1 MRYSL
6 ITAIAVILLGLI
18 NINHSFAQ
26 TANIRGFVYESESA
40 EPVIFTSVIL
50 KGTTFG
56 AQTDVNGYFSIT
68 KLPAGNYQLSIT
80 LLGHD
85 TLRESIT
92 VKDNEILT
100 KKFYLKKS
108 SVKLK
113 EFEISA
119 EKKEQLTEVRT
130 SVTKITP
137 QDIKKIP
144 SVGGEPDIAQYL
156 QVLPGVVFTGD
167 QGGQLYIRGGA
178 PVQNK
183 VLLDGM
189 IIYNPFHSIGLFS
202 VFDADIIRN
211 ADVYTGGFG
220 AQYGGRISS
229 IMDITTR
236 DGNKKRLAG
245 KIGATTFGSKLLL
258 EGPIKKAK
266 EDGGGSSSF
275 ILSYKNSF
283 LQQSSK
289 ILYNYVDT
297 AGLPFNFNDFYGKV
311 SLNSANGSKLN
322 VFGFHYGDRV
332 NYQSTS
338 NLKWTQSGI
347 GSNFVVVPSGSSVLI
362 KGNFAYSSYGINM
375 REGSS
380 DASPR
385 TSNINGFN
393 FGINFTYFTRQNE
406 LNYGIDILGF
416 KTKFDFYNFKYKITQ
431 EESTSELAGYLKYKI
446 ILGKLIL
453 DPSLRLHYYASLQ
466 EISPEPRIGM
476 KFNVTDRFRLKASAG
491 RYSQNLIAANSDRDV
506 VNLFYG
512 FLSGPENLPKT
523 FVNRNGK
530 VEDVKSKLQ
539 KADHYIAGFEV
550 DITRKISLN
559 VEAYDKEFT
568 QLTNLNRNKI
578 FDDVADNSAKADT
591 LKKDFI
597 VESGFARGLDF
608 LLKYDYKKL
617 YIWVVY
623 SIGYVRR
630 WDGLQLY
637 PPHFDRRHNVNL
649 VSSYAFGKGLNWEI
663 DARWNY
669 GSGFPFTQTQGFYEL
684 LDFQGGLNTNYT
696 TSNGNVGVLYG
707 KLNGERLPAYH
718 RFDISVKRKFAVSEN
733 GILEINGG
741 ITNIYNRQNVFYF
754 NRLTNRT
761 VYQLPFMPTIGLN
774 MTF

>member
-1 MRYSL
+1 MRYNL
-6 ITAIAVILLGLI
+6 FTAIVAILI
-18 NINHSFAQ
+18 FTACISKTSAQ
-26 TANIRGFVYESESA
+26 TANIRGFVYEEESG

-50 KGTTFG
+50 KGTSYG

-68 KLPAGNYQLSIT
+68 KLPAGNYKMQITMLS
-80 LLGHD
+80 HD
-85 TLRESIT
+85 TLFETLT
-92 VKDNEILT
+92 VKDKEISTIKL
-100 KKFYLKKS
+100 FLKKS

-119 EKKEQLTEVRT
+119 EKKSQLTDVLT

-156 QVLPGVVFTGD
+156 QVLPGVVSTGD

-202 VFDADIIRN
+202 VFDADYIRN

-236 DGNKKRLAG
+236 DGNKKRISG
-245 KIGATTFGSKLLL
+245 KISATTFGSKVLL
-258 EGPIKKAK
+258 EGPLKKAK
-266 EDGGGSSSF
+266 EEGGGSSSF
-275 ILSYKNSF
+275 LLSYKNSF
-283 LQQSSK
+283 LEQSSK
-289 ILYNYVDT
+289 LLYNYVDT

-311 SLNSANGSKLN
+311 SLNSANGSKINL
-322 VFGFHYGDRV
+322 FGFRFGDRV
-332 NYQSTS
+332 NYRNTS
-338 NLKWTQSGI
+338 NLKWTSAGI

-362 KGNFAYSSYGINM
+362 KGNFAYSNYGVSMI
-375 REGSS
+375 EGTELE
-380 DASPR
+380 R
-385 TSNINGFN
+385 TSDIKGFN

-416 KTKFDFYNFKYKITQ
+416 KTQFDYYNFRYKISQ
-431 EESTSELAGYLKYKI
+431 EESTSELAGYLKYKVI
-446 ILGKLIL
+446 VGKLIL
-453 DPSLRLHYYASLQ
+453 DPSLRIHYYASLQ
-466 EISPEPRIGM
+466 EISPEPRIGI
-476 KFNVTDRFRLKASAG
+476 KYNVTDRFRLKASAG

-512 FLSGPENLPKT
+512 FLSGPDNLPST
-523 FVNRNGK
+523 FVNRRGK
-530 VEDVKSKLQ
+530 VEEVKSKLQ

-550 DITRKISLN
+550 DVTRKISLN

-568 QLTNLNRNKI
+568 QLTNMNRNKI
-578 FDDVADNSAKADT
+578 FDDVADNSAKPDS

-597 VESGFARGLDF
+597 IESGFARGLDF

-617 YIWVVY
+617 YIWAVY

-630 WDGLQLY
+630 WDGQQLY
-637 PPHFDRRHNVNL
+637 APHFDRRHNVNL
-649 VSSYAFGKGLNWEI
+649 VSSYTFGKGLNWEI

-684 LDFQGGLNTNYT
+684 LDFQGNLNTNYT
-696 TSNGNVGVLYG
+696 TANGNVGVLYG
-707 KLNGERLPAYH
+707 KLNGQRLPSYH
-718 RFDISVKRKFAVSEN
+718 RFDVSVKRKFTVGEN
-733 GILEINGG
+733 GILEVNGG

-754 NRLTNRT
+754 NRITNRT
-761 VYQLPFMPTIGLN
+761 VYQLPFMPSLGLN

>member
-1 MRYSL
+1 MRISS
-6 ITAIAVILLGLI
+6 ISAIAILLFSFI
-18 NINHSFAQ
+18 NINLTLAQ

-50 KGTTFG
+50 KGTTYG

-68 KLPAGNYQLSIT
+68 KLPAGNYQLYIT

-229 IMDITTR
+229 IMDITSR
-236 DGNKKRLAG
+236 DGNKKRLSG

-258 EGPIKKAK
+258 EGPLKKAK

-283 LQQSSK
+283 LEQSSK
-289 ILYNYVDT
+289 ILYSYIDT

-322 VFGFHYGDRV
+322 LFGFRYGDRV
-332 NYQSTS
+332 NYQATS
-338 NLKWTQSGI
+338 DLKWVQSGI
-347 GSNFVVVPSGSSVLI
+347 GSNFVVVPSGSAVLI
-362 KGNFAYSSYGINM
+362 KGNFAYSNYGINM
-375 REGSS
+375 REGGP

-453 DPSLRLHYYASLQ
+453 DPSLRMHYYASLQ
-466 EISPEPRIGM
+466 EISPEPRMGM
-476 KFNVTDRFRLKASAG
+476 KFNVTDKFRLKASAG

-530 VEDVKSKLQ
+530 VQDVKSKLQ

-597 VESGFARGLDF
+597 IESGFARGLDF

-696 TSNGNVGVLYG
+696 TSNGNLGVLYG

-733 GILEINGG
+733 GILEVNGG

-754 NRLTNRT
+754 NRLTNKT
-761 VYQLPFMPTIGLN
+761 VYQLPFMPSIGLN